1 MTGYDHAASRPRK
14 LEAISHCID
23 AGFEISAL
31 GGLYEK
37 GVVYYTLGGETFND
51 VRMFYN
57 VFGEKIHAAISYEN
71 LNYQACKAAGN
82 ALQDSGAINDLR
94 LHVLNGDILSASLKY
109 QPRDTLGLILFL
121 DLTQFLSFG
130 HQEYFQRWAVDK
142 SVVPGD
148 VLLITSSL
156 PPWEL
161 VRQTFVERLAPVL
174 RDMGASERQIESKE
188 YWKES
193 YVRCLIKY
201 FADDWAYQQISGT
214 SFRHFFTRL
223 YRDTRIEMVLNGF
236 VVH

>member
-23 AGFEISAL
+23 AGFDKSVL
-31 GGLYEK
+31 GGLYDK
-37 GVVYYTLGGETFND
+37 GVAYYTLGGETFND

-57 VFGEKIHAAISYEN
+57 VFGNRIHFAVSYEN
-71 LNYQACKAAGN
+71 LSYHKCKTAGD
-82 ALQDSGAINDLR
+82 ALQLSGAINELH
-94 LHVLNGDILSASLKY
+94 LHVLNGDILTASLKY
-109 QPRDTLGLILFL
+109 LPRDKLGLVLFL

-130 HQEYFQRWAVDK
+130 HQEYFQRWAVEK

-161 VRQTFVERLAPVL
+161 VRKTFVERLAPVL
-174 RDMGASERQIESKE
+174 RDMGASEQQIESKE
-188 YWKES
+188 FWKES
-193 YVRCLIKY
+193 YVRCLLTY
-201 FADDWAYQQISGT
+201 FADDWAYRQISGT

-223 YRDTRIEMVLNGF
+223 YRDTKIEMVLNGF
-236 VVH
+236 VVR